1 MEDRPVSGDT
11 SLLKTSITAVAHSRA
26 ISSYTWINKY
36 IYLPLQCM
44 FIIVHC
50 SREGIKKFIWWVHHL
65 LSLACEQ
72 ALHLGVQLMNG
83 SDFPSTRTTNSV
95 RLILGS
101 QYSIG
106 NPTLSH
112 VQLCEN
118 YIKRTRL
125 FWELKRALGSSM
137 IPLRTKFDT
146 QTTVNS
152 HRRRKRSSSSA
163 GLLLRSEFSDRRHN
177 TGFGDNSIVFLHLP
191 RKFRVGPLCLLSV
204 NFDFR
209 NVIFQPMVF
218 PFVWA
223 K

>member
-72 ALHLGVQLMNG
+72 ALHLGVQLMKG

-112 VQLCEN
+112 VQLCEK
-118 YIKRTRL
+118 YINLLVSFFTV
-125 FWELKRALGSSM
+125 LK
-137 IPLRTKFDT
+137 
-146 QTTVNS
+146 VNIYIS
-152 HRRRKRSSSSA
+152 FIEIKNLIS
-163 GLLLRSEFSDRRHN
+163 LK
-177 TGFGDNSIVFLHLP
+177 LP
-191 RKFRVGPLCLLSV
+191 IATPK
-204 NFDFR
+204 
-209 NVIFQPMVF
+209 
-218 PFVWA
+218 
-223 K
+223 